1 MSGSADGREAPE
13 EGSATMRLDARFHS
27 DVLGRLSRVAD
38 HLHALRDELVTVC
51 AVADRAVG
59 EGVQADAFRSGA
71 RPIATECVRGVDT
84 ASSALDTI
92 VDRARRGAE
101 QIVDTDRELAARGR
115 ADTDERT
122 GTEAT

>member
-59 EGVQADAFRSGA
+59 EGCLLYTSPSPRDRQKSRM
-71 RPIATECVRGVDT
+71 P
-84 ASSALDTI
+84 SSA
-92 VDRARRGAE
+92 
-101 QIVDTDRELAARGR
+101 
-115 ADTDERT
+115 
-122 GTEAT
+122 